1 MYYKVGWKKSKKNLN
16 EDLKS
21 QALEEAQRTYKGFL
35 SVAKKFSIGAIALIV
50 FMFTQNW
57 LVDGTGSKSDP
68 AMYEEYLDNIESWK
82 K

>member
-1 MYYKVGWKKSKKNLN
+1 MN
-16 EDLKS
+16 EDVKR

-35 SVAKKFSIGAIALIV
+35 SVAKKFSIGVVALIV

-68 AMYEEYLDNIESWK
+68 ALYEEYLDNMKEMKESYD
-82 K
+82 

>member
-1 MYYKVGWKKSKKNLN
+1 MN
-16 EDLKS
+16 EDVKR

-57 LVDGTGSKSDP
+57 LVDGLSLIHISEPTRR
-68 AMYEEYLDNIESWK
+68 
-82 K
+82 

>member
-1 MYYKVGWKKSKKNLN
+1 MNDDVKR
-16 EDLKS
+16 
-21 QALEEAQRTYKGFL
+21 QALEEAERTYKGFL
-35 SVAKKFSIGAIALIV
+35 SVAKKFSIGVVALIV

-57 LVDGTGSKSDP
+57 LVDGTGSKYDP

>member
-1 MYYKVGWKKSKKNLN
+1 MTNDVK
-16 EDLKS
+16 
-21 QALEEAQRTYKGFL
+21 QTALEEAQRTYKGFL

-68 AMYEEYLDNIESWK
+68 AMYEEYLDNMKEMGK
-82 K
+82 KYD

>member
-1 MYYKVGWKKSKKNLN
+1 MN
-16 EDLKS
+16 EDVKRE
-21 QALEEAQRTYKGFL
+21 ALEEAQRTYKGFL

-68 AMYEEYLDNIESWK
+68 ALYEEYLDNMKEMKESYD
-82 K
+82 

>member
-1 MYYKVGWKKSKKNLN
+1 MTNDVK
-16 EDLKS
+16 
-21 QALEEAQRTYKGFL
+21 QTALEEAQRTYKGFL

-57 LVDGTGSKSDP
+57 LVDGTGSKYDP
-68 AMYEEYLDNIESWK
+68 AMHEEYLNNIESWK

>member
-1 MYYKVGWKKSKKNLN
+1 MNDDVKR
-16 EDLKS
+16 
-21 QALEEAQRTYKGFL
+21 QALEEAERTYKGFI
-35 SVAKKFSIGAIALIV
+35 SIAKKFSIGVVALIV

-57 LVDGTGSKSDP
+57 LVDGTGSKYDP

>member
-1 MYYKVGWKKSKKNLN
+1 MKS
-16 EDLKS
+16 DDVR
-21 QALEEAQRTYKGFL
+21 QAAQEEAERTFKGFISL
-35 SVAKKFSIGAIALIV
+35 TKKFSFGIVVLII

-68 AMYEEYLDNIESWK
+68 AMYEQYLDNIESWK

>member
-1 MYYKVGWKKSKKNLN
+1 MSDDVKR
-16 EDLKS
+16 
-21 QALEEAQRTYKGFL
+21 QALEEAERTYKGFI
-35 SVAKKFSIGAIALIV
+35 SIAKKFSIGVVALIV

-57 LVDGTGSKSDP
+57 LVDGTGSKYDP